1 MDASPNH
8 EHPQVTRDHAYA
20 LMIRDARVRPFE
32 WGVHDCVLFASAAV
46 RIHSGRDALAEMG
59 IEPTWR
65 TALEAHAAIES
76 VGGLR
81 AAMTRL
87 FGEPVSALQARAGDV
102 ALAQDPGS
110 DRELLA
116 VVHHGVLLAPSAA
129 GLAVMSLEQVLAA
142 WMVGP

>member
-8 EHPQVTRDHAYA
+8 DHPQVTRDHAYA
-20 LMIRDARVRPFE
+20 LMIRDARLRPLE
-32 WGVHDCVLFASAAV
+32 WGVHDCVLFAAADV
-46 RIHSGRDALAEMG
+46 RIQTGRDALAELG

-81 AAMTRL
+81 AGLTSL
-87 FGEPVSALQARAGDV
+87 FGEPVSALQARAGDI
-102 ALAQDPGS
+102 ALAQDPES

-129 GLAVMSLEQVLAA
+129 GLAVMSLDQVLAA
-142 WMVGP
+142 WRVA